1 MINTYALLDNG
12 SQCTYIRDLTNQL
25 ELKDAK
31 MKISISTVK
40 STHEQKELALTIFD
54 INEDYELHIQK
65 VFTMP
70 KNMFNMLSQSHP
82 ATKEIYEE
90 FLEGYCSTMFIRS
103 KGPYWFKCSTC
114 LSTTPAM
121 QKNSC
126 SVVCYKNILRV
137 VIVLKANYYIKGK
150 QRNTMLH
157 RYNYCIKR

>member
-12 SQCTYIRDLTNQL
+12 SQCTYIREDLTNQL
-25 ELKDAK
+25 ELKGAK

-40 STHEQKELALTIFD
+40 STHKQKELALTIFD

-90 FLEGYCSTMFIRS
+90 FLELKGIAVPCSS
-103 KGPYWFKCSTC
+103 EAK
-114 LSTTPAM
+114 
-121 QKNSC
+121 
-126 SVVCYKNILRV
+126 
-137 VIVLKANYYIKGK
+137 VLIGSNAPHVFQQLQLCKKTHVQLYAIKTSLGW
-150 QRNTMLH
+150 LLF
-157 RYNYCIKR
+157 